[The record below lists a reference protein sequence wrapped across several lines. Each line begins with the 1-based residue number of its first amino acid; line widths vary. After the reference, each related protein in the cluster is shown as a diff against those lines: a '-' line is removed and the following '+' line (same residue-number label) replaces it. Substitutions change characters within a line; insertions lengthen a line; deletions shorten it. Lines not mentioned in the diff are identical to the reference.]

1 LDHLIR
7 ATAQGI
13 RAFAAVTTD
22 LAEEARVRHNC
33 YPVTAAALGRV
44 MTGALLMAANLKTEE
59 SLTVRFSGDGP
70 AGDIVADAYAD
81 GTVRG
86 YVKNPRIDLPLRN
99 SKLDVGGAVGKGQVY
114 VTRFTGLKQPFTGSS
129 ELVSGEIA
137 EDLTR
142 YLAISEQ
149 TPSSLALGVL
159 VEPDMK
165 VSAAGG
171 FLVQALPN
179 VEDELLD
186 TLEQNLAK
194 LPPVSQLV
202 HDGYDAKKI
211 IQAVFAGLHINLYD
225 EVPLKFNCQ
234 CSRERV
240 KNMLISLGKQELSSL
255 AEEGQAE
262 IVCHFCAEK
271 YQFNKAALEALIKT
285 LDNK

>member
-1 LDHLIR
+1 MDHLIR

-22 LAEEARVRHNC
+22 LVEEARVRHNC

-44 MTGALLMAANLKTEE
+44 MTGSLLLAANLKTEE

-86 YVKNPRIDLPLRN
+86 YVKNPLVDLPLLN
-99 SKLDVGGAVGKGQVY
+99 NKLDVGGAVGKGQVY
-114 VTRFTGLKQPFTGSS
+114 VTRFTGLKQPFTGST

-137 EDLTR
+137 EDLTS
-142 YLAISEQ
+142 YLVKSEQ
-149 TPSSLALGVL
+149 TPSSVALGVL
-159 VEPDMK
+159 VQPDMK

-179 VEDELLD
+179 VPEELLD
-186 TLEQNLAK
+186 ILEKNLAE
-194 LPPVSQLV
+194 LPPVSQMIQ
-202 HDGYDAKKI
+202 DGYDAKKI

-225 EVPLKFNCQ
+225 EVPLEFKCQ

-240 KNMLISLGKQELSSL
+240 QNMLISLGKEELTSL

-262 IVCHFCAEK
+262 IVCHFCMEK
-271 YQFNKAALEALIKT
+271 YHFQKAELKELLT
-285 LDNK
+285 SEE